1 MTHENIQGGDHDKE
15 AEPSAAEKAEPS
27 AAEKAERK
35 EAERKEA
42 ERKEAERSAA
52 EEAKRNRN
60 IQADKENLRKV
71 FFRYVLQSCPS
82 DFGVED
88 AKDGMPKMESSR
100 ARWNQMFAAERCGE
114 ICYHLPPDHQ
124 IKLREEQRDDHI
136 ELTCQQHDDQIEL
149 TEEQHDDQIDFTGE
163 QHDDVHDIISIL
175 FGDADFGMVDGEST
189 CSAYSTCS
197 LTIDVSTYYKHLI
210 RLAS

>member
-27 AAEKAERK
+27 AAEKAEPSA
-35 EAERKEA
+35 AEKAECKEA

-88 AKDGMPKMESSR
+88 AKDGMQSSR

-124 IKLREEQRDDHI
+124 IKLTEE
-136 ELTCQQHDDQIEL
+136 QHDDQIEVTL
-149 TEEQHDDQIDFTGE
+149 EQHDDEIELTEEPHDHQIDFTGE